1 MEATGTAGTSP
12 ACGAEYCRD
21 AWLRAPEWSA
31 DKGMPLIRRQP
42 GHETSRNADVDRAS
56 GGWPYTRRMS
66 VPPPNGRRP
75 VMAAVAIVLIVGLV
89 LLFVVAM

>member
-1 MEATGTAGTSP
+1 MGGPSRLTHPLIPPVVVIEANRRTWE
-12 ACGAEYCRD
+12 C
-21 AWLRAPEWSA
+21 SA
-31 DKGMPLIRRQP
+31 DEGMPLIRRQP

-66 VPPPNGRRP
+66 VPPPDGRRP

-89 LLFVVAM
+89 LLFIVAM